1 MGNLL
6 TYSSPNDNTPPSFQ
20 HDIPNKNEHTAN
32 PPAFYLNKSL
42 FQNETTTSQI
52 IAKIIN
58 STQTILASNT
68 SPTNTNNAQ
77 PAISS
82 SSNLHIIP
90 EPPEHAH
97 QQNQIII
104 MKETQLVADD
114 NDSIADAKEKN
125 NCDNNDNNT
134 NTTDNCTGNSI
145 PSSPSKNYI
154 SYNRKHKTTKN
165 FKQGKSQSSNNNDGD
180 VFIEYPDS
188 PKIKTI
194 AGSLP
199 KDIRKIYKIRDL
211 LGGGH
216 FGTVRVGYRRSE
228 EPKKYYAIKS
238 ISKKNLSDKDLS
250 DLIKEVDIISGLDH
264 PNIIKF
270 NETYHDKYY
279 FHIVMELCR
288 GKEVFDRIIEN
299 GHIKERK
306 VCQVIMKLLNAISY
320 CHSRGITHR
329 DLKPENILFET
340 AEPDSEIKLID
351 FGLSRKYSQDEKMHT
366 ILGTP
371 YYVAPEVLRGEY
383 DEKCD
388 LWSIGALCYI
398 MLSGQ
403 PPFKGSSNNEIFN
416 KILRDEVDCS
426 GSKWQSISKEA
437 HDFVKLCLNKNGEK
451 RPSAVDALE
460 QPWFKSLLAEVHSEK
475 NIDIKILENLKNY
488 NIKENL
494 KKMVIRFLVNMLNE
508 KEVNKYKTAFYAI
521 DIRHNGTIDL
531 DELEHSFHVANIHI
545 EQNELMR
552 IIQMIDDSG
561 KGSLDYTEFLIGC
574 IDKDEIITTEK
585 INAAFKYFDVDG
597 SGKIE
602 INDLKDAMLRFGKK
616 VINVKDVRLLI
627 TEVFGEDKY
636 EIKQDDFLFM
646 FDLYGKDNAN

>member
-6 TYSSPNDNTPPSFQ
+6 TQTSLTDNTTPSFHQ
-20 HDIPNKNEHTAN
+20 EIPNKDEHKAN
-32 PPAFYLNKSL
+32 PPDFYLNKSL
-42 FQNETTTSQI
+42 FKNDTTTSQI
-52 IAKIIN
+52 IAKFIN
-58 STQTILASNT
+58 STQTILNT
-68 SPTNTNNAQ
+68 PHNNNTQQQTSSLSKLFKQTNNT
-77 PAISS
+77 PDHPN
-82 SSNLHIIP
+82 NLH
-90 EPPEHAH
+90 
-97 QQNQIII
+97 QQDQIII
-104 MKETQLVADD
+104 IKETQSAP
-114 NDSIADAKEKN
+114 NDSFITNQKEN
-125 NCDNNDNNT
+125 NNNSNSNDNNNYT
-134 NTTDNCTGNSI
+134 CNSI
-145 PSSPSKNYI
+145 HNSPNKNCI
-154 SYNRKHKTTKN
+154 RYNRKHKKTKTYT
-165 FKQGKSQSSNNNDGD
+165 FKQGLKKPSSSNNNNNNNNNDGD
-180 VFIEYPDS
+180 IFVEYFDS

-216 FGTVRVGYRRSE
+216 FGTVRIGYRRSE

-340 AEPDSEIKLID
+340 SEPDSEIKLID

-416 KILRDEVDCS
+416 KILRDDVDCS
-426 GSKWQSISKEA
+426 GSKWRSISQEA
-437 HDFVKLCLNKNGEK
+437 HDFVKLCLNKNAEK
-451 RPSAVDALE
+451 RPSAIEALE
-460 QPWFKSLLAEVHSEK
+460 QPWFKSLLDEVHSDK
-475 NIDIKILENLKNY
+475 NIDINILENLKNY
-488 NIKENL
+488 NIKESL

-508 KEVNKYKTAFYAI
+508 QEIKKYKTAFYAI

-531 DELEHSFHVANIHI
+531 DELEHSFHIANIQI
-545 EQNELMR
+545 EQNELIR

-574 IDKDEIITTEK
+574 IDKNEIITTDK

-616 VINVKDVRLLI
+616 VLNVKDVSLLI
-627 TEVFGEDKY
+627 TEIFGEDKY
-636 EIKQDDFLFM
+636 EIKQDDFLDM
-646 FDLYGKDNAN
+646 FDL

>member
-6 TYSSPNDNTPPSFQ
+6 TQSSLTTNKTPSFQ
-20 HDIPNKNEHTAN
+20 QEIPTEDEHKAN
-32 PPAFYLNKSL
+32 PPDFYLNKNL
-42 FQNETTTSQI
+42 FKNETTTSQI
-52 IAKIIN
+52 IAKFIN
-58 STQTILASNT
+58 STQTILTSNT
-68 SPTNTNNAQ
+68 NPNNNINTQPTTSSFSKLFKQTNT
-77 PAISS
+77 
-82 SSNLHIIP
+82 IP
-90 EPPEHAH
+90 EHPSYPN
-97 QQNQIII
+97 QQNQVII
-104 MKETQLVADD
+104 MKETQSAP
-114 NDSIADAKEKN
+114 NDSFITNTKEKN
-125 NCDNNDNNT
+125 NINDNN
-134 NTTDNCTGNSI
+134 NNCISNSI
-145 PSSPSKNYI
+145 HNSPSKDYI
-154 SYNRKHKTTKN
+154 RYNRKHKKTKTYN
-165 FKQGKSQSSNNNDGD
+165 FKQGIQKPSSSNNNEGD
-180 VFIEYPDS
+180 ILTEYFDS

-216 FGTVRVGYRRSE
+216 FGTVRIGYRRSE

-250 DLIKEVDIISGLDH
+250 DLIKEVDIIAGLDH

-288 GKEVFDRIIEN
+288 GKEVFDRIIED

-416 KILRDEVDCS
+416 KILRAEVDCS
-426 GSKWQSISKEA
+426 GSKWQSISQEA
-437 HDFVKLCLNKNGEK
+437 HDFVKLCLNKNADK
-451 RPSAVDALE
+451 RPSAIEALE
-460 QPWFKSLLAEVHSEK
+460 QPWFKSLLDEVHSDK

-508 KEVNKYKTAFYAI
+508 KEIKKYKTAFYAI

-531 DELEHSFHVANIHI
+531 DELEHSFHIANIQI

-552 IIQMIDDSG
+552 IIQIIDDSG

-574 IDKDEIITTEK
+574 IDKNEIITTEK

-616 VINVKDVRLLI
+616 VLNVKDVNLLI

-636 EIKQDDFLFM
+636 EIKQDDFLDM
-646 FDLYGKDNAN
+646 FDL